1 MSGNYD
7 VAFRFVNNTE
17 WTATLEAWGPDP
29 GGRGNGVMLMLRPG
43 DRVAFMQNANVP
55 YYYCVRHHGIEGGFS
70 YVNYSSGCLIA
81 KRDRNQCED
90 PRGHASEHFGNY
102 AIRAPGQLRH
112 HYALVAQTGR
122 HGEKISPFDSLHKR
136 MVG

>member
-1 MSGNYD
+1 MSRNYD

-29 GGRGNGVMLMLRPG
+29 GGRGNGVMLVLRAG

-70 YVNYSSGCLIA
+70 YVNYSSGCLSA
-81 KRDRNQCED
+81 KHVQN
-90 PRGHASEHFGNY
+90 
-102 AIRAPGQLRH
+102 
-112 HYALVAQTGR
+112 
-122 HGEKISPFDSLHKR
+122 
-136 MVG
+136 